1 MTGGAGYIG
10 IHICL
15 LLLEREFDVVIV
27 DSLANSNENSVKRL
41 FEFKKKIFDIK
52 NSTLQFYKGDI
63 RDLEFLRKVFLESRN
78 SGTSIDNVIHLS
90 GLKSVSQSIELTG
103 KYCEVNVYGT
113 LQILKVMEEFECKNF
128 VLVVARPFIAKC
140 KNRL

>member
-1 MTGGAGYIG
+1 MKRILVTGGAGYIG

-63 RDLEFLRKVFLESRN
+63 RDLEFLRKVF
-78 SGTSIDNVIHLS
+78 
-90 GLKSVSQSIELTG
+90 
-103 KYCEVNVYGT
+103 
-113 LQILKVMEEFECKNF
+113 
-128 VLVVARPFIAKC
+128 
-140 KNRL
+140 